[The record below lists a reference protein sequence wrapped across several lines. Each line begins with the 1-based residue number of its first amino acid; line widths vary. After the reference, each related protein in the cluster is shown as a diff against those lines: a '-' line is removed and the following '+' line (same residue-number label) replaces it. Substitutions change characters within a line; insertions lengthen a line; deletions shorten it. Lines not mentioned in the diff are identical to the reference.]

1 MNLTKEQ
8 AAQITDLESYKKVTG
23 AKRFKRSKEETDRG
37 LTPEKALQERLEIA
51 LGEKEKPKPAR
62 KPVNHNRGD
71 IVLRP
76 TDNSFEEYFEELPN
90 KAVKIEL
97 DDKWYGWFITL
108 LANPYEGDANK
119 LMRDIMDLGIGEVLT
134 TKHFPEDIK

>member
-8 AAQITDLESYKKVTG
+8 AAQITDLESYKQVTG

-37 LTPEKALQERLEIA
+37 LTPEKALQERLEVA

-62 KPVNHNRGD
+62 KAVSHNGGD

-76 TDNSFEEYFEELPN
+76 LNDVPEEYFEELPN
-90 KAVKIEL
+90 KAIQITL
-97 DDKWYGWFITL
+97 DDKWYGWFGTL
-108 LANPYEGDANK
+108 LENPYQGDANK
-119 LMRDIMDLGIGEVLT
+119 LMRDILDLGIGEVLT
-134 TKHFPEDIK
+134 TKHYPEDID